1 MINPNFAF
9 EEELFFRYLRD
20 PESVS
25 PEWRS
30 YFQKNYPDNKKSFIE
45 FKQDN
50 IQTDSNTSGDL
61 NSAETT
67 DGKIPLS
74 SIQSRIADNMNS
86 SLEIPTATS
95 VRTIPVKALDENRRI
110 IKKYLLRQKRK
121 KVSFTHILSWA
132 IVRTLVKFPHMNDS
146 FEVIDGKPYR
156 IKKSSINLGL
166 AIDITKKDNTRMLY
180 VPSIK
185 NCQNMTFPEFIDAY
199 DDLVN
204 KTRNNQLSIED
215 LSGATITLTNP
226 GMIGTTA
233 SNPRLM
239 SGQGLIIAAGVI
251 DYPTE
256 FQAVRSDV
264 LAKLAISK
272 TVTITNTYDHRIIQG
287 AESAEFLAYLNELL
301 IGKRHFY
308 DQIFASLRIPFEP
321 IRWETDDSKLSRYGQ
336 LDEREIIEKGAH
348 VSLLINA
355 YRVRGHLLASVNPLG
370 LSTYYYPELDPAHYG
385 FTIWDMDR
393 VFHADDSW
401 EKNNLPLRDII
412 EILRDT
418 YCGNISIEFMHIQ
431 DPSKKQWVKENLEI
445 RRSTLEYTTEEKNN
459 ILTKLIEAEEFE
471 NFLHTKFIGHKRFSL
486 EGSESLIVLLDRLF
500 NSAASDSLNSIVL
513 GMAHRGRLNTLVN
526 IIGKSLEKIFKEFEG
541 EFDPDTFH
549 GSGDVK
555 YHLGDRGSYKTENG
569 NSVDVILAPNPSHLE
584 LVNPIIEGMT
594 RALSTAIQDKSRM
607 KNMPV
612 LIHGDAAFA
621 GQGIVAET
629 LNISQLTGY
638 KTGGTI
644 HIIINN
650 QIGFTTNAQDA
661 RSTVYATDVAKMI
674 QVPIIHVN
682 GNDPEAVASAAIF
695 AFEYR
700 KNFGDDIIIDLL
712 CYRKYGHNEG
722 DEPSYTQP
730 LLYKKIKSMPPI
742 SKIYSDELIL
752 QGYMEE
758 EQYLDITRTVQT
770 TLQNAF
776 INRSVKEVVSK
787 AKRKSTVLVKKIED
801 VETKYPEDKL
811 KLIAQKISSV
821 PDNFNLNPKLKN
833 LLSKRAKMVDST
845 TPAIDWALAE
855 ALSFG
860 SLLLDGIMIRF
871 TGQDSRRGTFS
882 QRHSVLIDSATEE
895 HYISLNHIQAGQEM
909 LRIYDSPLSE
919 LSILGFEYGFSVL
932 SHNSLVLWEAQF
944 GDFTNMAQAMI
955 DQIIVCAESKWG
967 QTSNLTMLLPHSY
980 DGQGPEHSSA
990 RLERFLQLAAEDNI
1004 IVCNLTTPANYFHVL
1019 RRQALNRNR
1028 KPLII
1033 MTPKSMLRHPMAVS
1047 SIKDLS
1053 DINFMP
1059 IIDDYDINKSDV
1071 DTVVFTSGK
1080 IFYELKDE
1088 RQKRDLKN
1096 FALIRIEQLY
1106 PLNQKA
1112 IERIIKSYPIATKL
1126 VWVQEEPKNMG
1137 GWNYI
1142 FENFSQFLSSK
1153 QKLSYIGRKAGASTA
1168 TGSALVHQ
1176 LEQEQ
1181 IYNDLFSV

>member
-45 FKQDN
+45 YRENNTRTVSDSIGDFNGDEP
-50 IQTDSNTSGDL
+50 TDD
-61 NSAETT
+61 
-67 DGKIPLS
+67 KILLS
-74 SIQSRIADNMNS
+74 SIQSRIAENMNT

-132 IVRTLVKFPHMNDS
+132 IVRALIKFPHMNDS

-156 IKKSSINLGL
+156 IIKKSINLGL
-166 AIDITKKDNTRMLY
+166 AIDITKKDRTRMLY

-185 NCQNMTFPEFIDAY
+185 NCQNLSFLEFVDAY
-199 DDLVN
+199 DDIVN
-204 KTRNNQLSIED
+204 KTRNNKLTLED

-256 FQAVRSDV
+256 FQAVRSEV

-287 AESAEFLAYLNELL
+287 AESAEFLAYINDLL
-301 IGKRHFY
+301 IGKQHFY

-321 IRWETDDSKLSRYGQ
+321 IRWGTDNSKLNRYGQ
-336 LDEREIIEKGAH
+336 LDEKEIIEKGAH

-393 VFHADDSW
+393 VFHADDTW
-401 EKNNLPLRDII
+401 ENNNLPLRDII

-431 DPSKKQWVKENLEI
+431 DPSKKQWVKENLEK
-445 RRSTLEYTTEEKNN
+445 RRSTLEYSTEQKIN
-459 ILTKLIEAEEFE
+459 ILSKLIKAEEFE

-486 EGSESLIVLLDRLF
+486 EGSESLIVLLDQLF
-500 NSAASDSLNSIVL
+500 NSAALNNLNAVVL

-541 EFDPDTFH
+541 EYDPDSFH

-555 YHLGDRGSYKTENG
+555 YHLGDRGFYKTDNG
-569 NSVDVILAPNPSHLE
+569 NSVEVILSPNPSHLE
-584 LVNPIIEGMT
+584 LVNPIIEGMA
-594 RALSTAIQDKSRM
+594 RAMSTAIKDKTRM

-629 LNISQLTGY
+629 LNLSQLTGY
-638 KTGGTI
+638 KTGGTV

-650 QIGFTTNAQDA
+650 QIGFTTNAQDS

-700 KNFGDDIIIDLL
+700 KLFGDDIIIDLL

-752 QGYMEE
+752 HGHIRE
-758 EQYLDITRTVQT
+758 EQYLDIIRTVQA

-776 INRSVKEVVSK
+776 INRSVKDVVTK
-787 AKRKSTVLVKKIED
+787 AKRKSAVAIRKLED
-801 VETKYPEDKL
+801 VITQYPEDKL
-811 KLIAQKISSV
+811 KLIAEKISKV
-821 PDNFNLNPKLKN
+821 PDNFNLNTKLKN
-833 LLSKRAKMVDST
+833 LLAKRLKVVESK

-855 ALSFG
+855 ALAFG
-860 SLLLDGIMIRF
+860 SLLLDGILIRF
-871 TGQDSRRGTFS
+871 SGQDSRRGTFS
-882 QRHSVLIDSATEE
+882 QRHAVLIDSKTEE
-895 HYISLNHIQAGQEM
+895 QYIALNHIQNGQEF

-919 LSILGFEYGFSVL
+919 LSILGYEYGFSVL
-932 SHNSLVLWEAQF
+932 SHNSLVIWEAQF
-944 GDFTNMAQAMI
+944 GDFGNMAQAMI

-1028 KPLII
+1028 KPLVI
-1033 MTPKSMLRHPMAVS
+1033 MTPKSMLRHPLAVS
-1047 SIKDLS
+1047 SIDDLS
-1053 DINFMP
+1053 NNNFMP
-1059 IIDDYDINKSDV
+1059 IIDDIDINKKDV
-1071 DTVVFTSGK
+1071 DTIVFSSGK
-1080 IFYELKDE
+1080 IYYELKEE
-1088 RQKRDLKN
+1088 RQKRNLHN
-1096 FALIRIEQLY
+1096 IALIRIEQLY
-1106 PLNQKA
+1106 PLNQKE
-1112 IERIIKSYPIATKL
+1112 IELIIKSYSNATKV
-1126 VWVQEEPKNMG
+1126 VWAQEEPKNMG

-1142 FENFSQFLSSK
+1142 FENFSQFLAPK
-1153 QKLSYIGRKAGASTA
+1153 YKLSYVGRKASASTA
-1168 TGSALVHQ
+1168 TGSAIIHQ
-1176 LEQEQ
+1176 VEQEK
-1181 IYNDLFSV
+1181 IYNDLFSI